1 MFVHLGLAV
10 NVGDVMLLFVVVVT
24 DTVSTSQHT
33 RHQWLLLLHITTV
46 SHAQLQWQQHSN

>member
-33 RHQWLLLLHITTV
+33 RHQ
-46 SHAQLQWQQHSN
+46 

>member
-33 RHQWLLLLHITTV
+33 RHQWLLLLLHITHCQSRT
-46 SHAQLQWQQHSN
+46 AAMAAT